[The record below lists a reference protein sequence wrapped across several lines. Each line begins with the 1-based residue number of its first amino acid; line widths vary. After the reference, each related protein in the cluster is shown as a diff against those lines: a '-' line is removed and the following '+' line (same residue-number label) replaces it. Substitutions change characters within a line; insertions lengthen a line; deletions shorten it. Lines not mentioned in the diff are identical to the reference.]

1 MSLAPLE
8 MSVPAGDGLVLKG
21 TLSYPTGAAGQ
32 GFPLAVLAHQYPAT
46 RDSWSPLVA
55 RSAGAGVATLAFD
68 LRGHGASIVSPKG
81 PLVIDT
87 PEGVTLEAFGAAFVS
102 SAGKVGFSRI
112 TTTFSGSSAGACSR
126 TSSTARRLLLLGASV
141 GGSGVLLA
149 APDIPGVRGRRH
161 AGRGAARRR
170 SPTTAPARIRAA
182 VERLRRR
189 FTSRPP
195 GTTRSTAPGTS
206 AAWSQGLAPARTRI
220 VPGAGHAM
228 AIYFD
233 VRDELLEFLR
243 TALAPAMTLRPL
255 GPDAGSVPA
264 VGYGG
269 MHLSI
274 QDRPPEAERSA
285 GAPRR
290 AGRRRDAD
298 RHRRRLLPR
307 RTGCRATTSG

>member
-21 TLSYPTGAAGQ
+21 TLSYPPGAAGQ

-55 RSAGAGVATLAFD
+55 DLLALGVAALAFD
-68 LRGHGASIVSPKG
+68 QRGHGASIVSPRG

-102 SAGKVGFSRI
+102 SAGKVAFSRI
-112 TTTFSGSSAGACSR
+112 PNDILRVVGWGVSQNYVDRS
-126 TSSTARRLLLLGASV
+126 RLLLLGASV

-149 APDIPGVRGRRH
+149 APDIAGVRGV
-161 AGRGAARRR
+161 ATLGAAG
-170 SPTTAPARIRAA
+170 APAIAADGPARVRAA
-182 VERLRRR
+182 VERLQAP
-189 FTSRPP
+189 FYLASSRDDPFD
-195 GTTRSTAPGTS
+195 GAGNV

-243 TALAPAMTLRPL
+243 TALLLR
-255 GPDAGSVPA
+255 
-264 VGYGG
+264 
-269 MHLSI
+269 
-274 QDRPPEAERSA
+274 
-285 GAPRR
+285 
-290 AGRRRDAD
+290 
-298 RHRRRLLPR
+298 
-307 RTGCRATTSG
+307 